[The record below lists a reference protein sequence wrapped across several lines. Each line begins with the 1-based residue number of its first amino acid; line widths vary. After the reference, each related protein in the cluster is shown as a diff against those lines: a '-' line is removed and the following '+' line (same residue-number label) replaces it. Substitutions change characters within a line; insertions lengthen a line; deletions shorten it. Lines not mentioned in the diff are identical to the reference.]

1 MKINVRHSKFVIWH
15 GVALLCVLLLPLLL
29 KIVSWFS
36 GIGGGCIM
44 RRFFIYCP
52 LCGGTRAVGAL
63 VRFDFLAAW
72 NYNPLVVLL
81 SFACIA
87 LDLWAWVRYFQK
99 KRAVYHFPKLGVDCF
114 GSGFVNLFYFAK
126 LFDDFFWHRSYG
138 RPRLFLGCGARTKGL
153 TIGRCRRSALFLSFP
168 SKRQK
173 IKKSVQKSPD
183 KYRPSSA
190 ESGGIF
196 LFL

>member
-1 MKINVRHSKFVIWH
+1 MKINVRHSKFVIYH
-15 GVALLCVLLLPLLL
+15 GIALLCVLLLPLLL

-99 KRAVYHFPKLGVDCF
+99 KEPYILFPNWVWIALGAVLIIYFILRNCLMIFF
-114 GSGFVNLFYFAK
+114 GIDPTGDLVYFWDAVRQ
-126 LFDDFFWHRSYG
+126 L
-138 RPRLFLGCGARTKGL
+138 KG
-153 TIGRCRRSALFLSFP
+153 
-168 SKRQK
+168 
-173 IKKSVQKSPD
+173 
-183 KYRPSSA
+183 
-190 ESGGIF
+190 
-196 LFL
+196 